1 MICDVLNS
9 KAQNFRTNNI
19 RYNYI
24 YKDVIVLDFKQR
36 QFELVKERGKI
47 SNICRY
53 LIIGRVASEIIT

>member
-24 YKDVIVLDFKQR
+24 YKDLIVLDFKQR

-47 SNICRY
+47 SNMY
-53 LIIGRVASEIIT
+53 LFIGRVASEIIT